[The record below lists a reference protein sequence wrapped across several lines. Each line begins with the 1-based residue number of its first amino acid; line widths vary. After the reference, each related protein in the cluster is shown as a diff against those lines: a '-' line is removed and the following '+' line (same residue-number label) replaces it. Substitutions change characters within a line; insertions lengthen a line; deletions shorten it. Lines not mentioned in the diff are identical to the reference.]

1 MCGIFG
7 ALSKSTAGNSGAVL
21 PRDVVERALAA
32 LHHRGP
38 DGTGY
43 RFSQKSEY
51 SVVLGQARLAII
63 GLDDAAGAMVNE
75 DGSVFAVV
83 NGEFYD
89 FERIRQE
96 LQAEGHRFSTECDS
110 EILVHLYE
118 KYGLD
123 CLSHLRGEFAFVL
136 YDQNQNRLFAA
147 RDRFGI
153 KPFVYAESADKLLF
167 ASEAK
172 ALFAAAFMRDRIG
185 DRMEGTVSGLSGGGV
200 YVTLDEPPVDGMVRK
215 ARLTQHHRV
224 NREELSVREHMIS
237 IMRRL
242 QGGEFVAFDTL
253 FDSALG
259 VPALVVG
266 FLAVLE
272 LVKERLVACT
282 QNEPFAPIYV
292 KLTDADPEF
301 A

>member
-123 CLSHLRGEFAFVL
+123 CLSHLRGEFAFV
-136 YDQNQNRLFAA
+136 
-147 RDRFGI
+147 FGQ
-153 KPFVYAESADKLLF
+153 
-167 ASEAK
+167 
-172 ALFAAAFMRDRIG
+172 IG
-185 DRMEGTVSGLSGGGV
+185 RAHV
-200 YVTLDEPPVDGMVRK
+200 
-215 ARLTQHHRV
+215 
-224 NREELSVREHMIS
+224 
-237 IMRRL
+237 
-242 QGGEFVAFDTL
+242 
-253 FDSALG
+253 
-259 VPALVVG
+259 
-266 FLAVLE
+266 
-272 LVKERLVACT
+272 
-282 QNEPFAPIYV
+282 
-292 KLTDADPEF
+292 
-301 A
+301 